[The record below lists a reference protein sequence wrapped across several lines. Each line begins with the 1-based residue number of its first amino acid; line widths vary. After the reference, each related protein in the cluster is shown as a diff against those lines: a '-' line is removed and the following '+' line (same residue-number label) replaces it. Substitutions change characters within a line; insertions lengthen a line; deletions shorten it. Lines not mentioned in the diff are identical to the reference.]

1 MAGGVVVILGLN
13 LKSNKSHK
21 ARFVGTG
28 MHGRVIYIH
37 GEVTS
42 ISKEAE
48 SAKLTE
54 EDWKIL
60 HELVHESCESF
71 KFDADKILEQ
81 NFKKIIPVSHRPYG
95 RLYAY

>member
-1 MAGGVVVILGLN
+1 
-13 LKSNKSHK
+13 
-21 ARFVGTG
+21 
-28 MHGRVIYIH
+28 MHGGVIYIH

-48 SAKLTE
+48 IADLNE

-60 HELVHESCESF
+60 YRLVQEFCIYF
-71 KFDADKILEQ
+71 KFDAEKILEES
-81 NFKKIIPVSHRPYG
+81 FKKIIPVSHRPYG